1 MVKINIVILSA
12 FILALSASGCFWVT
26 TKSEGEEI
34 KQDLQHMQ
42 DKLDKFEQDL
52 KKERM
57 HLTEM
62 IGRARTE
69 VEKLEETLNRATRV
83 LSRNSADFGAE
94 MESIKEKLRQID
106 GSLAELRHNA
116 EQSDKA
122 LSEANSRVREFAV
135 AAGIDLPVDA
145 ATVPKNPNDHLSMIS
160 SAYSEGRYSEV
171 RSLGKVFLDR
181 HASHDKA
188 DNVFVLIGKSYLAQ
202 KRWAKGLGILREFTE
217 RYPKSGLTPEVLY
230 EMARAFFAL
239 GDCTDARI
247 LVDTVTSRYRRSPFA
262 TKSAQLG
269 KQMNRERGR
278 CTS

>member
-1 MVKINIVILSA
+1 MIQKNIIIVIA
-12 FILALSASGCFWVT
+12 FMWILPASGCFWVT

-34 KQDLQHMQ
+34 KQDIQHIH

-94 MESIKEKLRQID
+94 MENLKEKLRNID
-106 GSLAELRHNA
+106 GALAELRHGA
-116 EQSDKA
+116 EQSDEA
-122 LSEANSRVREFAV
+122 LRQAHNQMRDFAV
-135 AAGIDLPVDA
+135 AAGVDLPVDEA
-145 ATVPKNPNDHLSMIS
+145 KVPQNANEHMQLIS
-160 SAYSEGRYSEV
+160 KAYGDGRYSEV
-171 RSLGKVFLDR
+171 RSLAKVFLDR
-181 HASHDKA
+181 HPTHGKA
-188 DNVFVLIGKSYLAQ
+188 DDVFVLMGKSYLAQ
-202 KRWAKGLGILREFTE
+202 KRWAKGLGVLRDFTE
-217 RYPKSGLTPEVLY
+217 RYPKSALTPEVLY

-262 TKSAQLG
+262 AKSTQLG
-269 KQMNRERGR
+269 KQMKRERGR